1 MIARS
6 FTTGGH
12 FEERTMTV
20 SKNVLMALLILS
32 YATWGGGMIAMKYAF
47 ESFTAMQVVFARVAF
62 AGVIYLALYRLWSH
76 IPYQKGDWKYLLAMV
91 LFEPCLFFLCETFA
105 MTYTTASQGGVIA
118 ACFPLCTAV
127 AAWLFLGE
135 KLTKQTII
143 AMLLA
148 VAGVAGASLAAESS
162 DQASNPILGNL
173 LMVGAVLSA
182 TGYAVCVRFISRRYS
197 FLSISAIQALGG
209 TIVFLPF
216 VFTTPM
222 PVNVTMPAIGGLL
235 YMGLG
240 VGFLVYLSFNF
251 ALKHLEAG
259 IVALFGNLIPVFT
272 LIFAFTILGE
282 RLTLP
287 QTLGV
292 GLTFLGVIIAA
303 LPEKQRQYPDR
314 GESLHTNAL
323 SPASAPS
330 FSYCKKANKRIFS
343 LSHPPR
349 PLETLTPSPPPR
361 PKHSSSPFIRF
372 HPHARLPLP
381 VSEIILTPPPPLQA
395 STPQSRT
402 IHIPLRLP
410 LPAIQRDSLRA
421 ASPIFPV

>member
-135 KLTKQTII
+135 KLTKKTII

-222 PVNVTMPAIGGLL
+222 PVNV
-235 YMGLG
+235 
-240 VGFLVYLSFNF
+240 GFLVYLSFNF

-282 RLTLP
+282 RLTLA

-303 LPEKQRQYPDR
+303 LPEKQRQ
-314 GESLHTNAL
+314 
-323 SPASAPS
+323 
-330 FSYCKKANKRIFS
+330 
-343 LSHPPR
+343 
-349 PLETLTPSPPPR
+349 
-361 PKHSSSPFIRF
+361 
-372 HPHARLPLP
+372 
-381 VSEIILTPPPPLQA
+381 
-395 STPQSRT
+395 
-402 IHIPLRLP
+402 
-410 LPAIQRDSLRA
+410 
-421 ASPIFPV
+421 

>member
-135 KLTKQTII
+135 KLTKKTII

-162 DQASNPILGNL
+162 AQASNPILGNL

-197 FLSISAIQALGG
+197 FLTISAIQALGG

-259 IVALFGNLIPVFT
+259 IVALFGNLIPVFS
-272 LIFAFTILGE
+272 LIFF
-282 RLTLP
+282 
-287 QTLGV
+287 
-292 GLTFLGVIIAA
+292 IACSTA
-303 LPEKQRQYPDR
+303 GKQRGQHGR
-314 GESLHTNAL
+314 CQQHCQLFLHNL
-323 SPASAPS
+323 LLRYSSPASSAIHFYVVTYPQLHLRNRS
-330 FSYCKKANKRIFS
+330 FLIFPRQLS
-343 LSHPPR
+343 LQLSATYVLAH
-349 PLETLTPSPPPR
+349 
-361 PKHSSSPFIRF
+361 
-372 HPHARLPLP
+372 
-381 VSEIILTPPPPLQA
+381 TPPPD
-395 STPQSRT
+395 TT
-402 IHIPLRLP
+402 ISQT
-410 LPAIQRDSLRA
+410 A
-421 ASPIFPV
+421 

>member
-1 MIARS
+1 MA
-6 FTTGGH
+6 
-12 FEERTMTV
+12 V
-20 SKNVLMALLILS
+20 SKNVLLALLIAS

-62 AGVIYLALYRLWSH
+62 AGVIYLALYRLWTH
-76 IPYQKGDWKYLLAMV
+76 IPYQKGDWKYLTAMV

-135 KLTKQTII
+135 KLTRKTII
-143 AMLLA
+143 AMLFA

-162 DQASNPILGNL
+162 AQAANPILGNL

-209 TIVFLPF
+209 TLVFLPF

-222 PVNVTMPAIGGLL
+222 PASVTMPALGGLL

-251 ALKHLEAG
+251 ALKNLEAG
-259 IVALFGNLIPVFT
+259 VVALYGNLIPVFT
-272 LIFAFTILGE
+272 LIFAFSILGE
-282 RLTLP
+282 RLNLTQALC
-287 QTLGV
+287 V
-292 GLTFLGVIIAA
+292 GLTLVGVVIAA
-303 LPEKQRQYPDR
+303 LPERR
-314 GESLHTNAL
+314 
-323 SPASAPS
+323 
-330 FSYCKKANKRIFS
+330 
-343 LSHPPR
+343 
-349 PLETLTPSPPPR
+349 
-361 PKHSSSPFIRF
+361 
-372 HPHARLPLP
+372 
-381 VSEIILTPPPPLQA
+381 
-395 STPQSRT
+395 
-402 IHIPLRLP
+402 
-410 LPAIQRDSLRA
+410 
-421 ASPIFPV
+421 

>member
-105 MTYTTASQGGVIA
+105 MTYTTASQGGCHRGQFPPLHRRGRMAVPRRKADQEDHYRHA
-118 ACFPLCTAV
+118 ACRGGRRRGLPRRRK
-127 AAWLFLGE
+127 LGS
-135 KLTKQTII
+135 
-143 AMLLA
+143 
-148 VAGVAGASLAAESS
+148 GVQSHSRQPADGRCRPVR
-162 DQASNPILGNL
+162 D
-173 LMVGAVLSA
+173 
-182 TGYAVCVRFISRRYS
+182 GYAVCVRFISRRYS

-282 RLTLP
+282 RLTLA

-303 LPEKQRQYPDR
+303 LPEKQRQ
-314 GESLHTNAL
+314 
-323 SPASAPS
+323 
-330 FSYCKKANKRIFS
+330 
-343 LSHPPR
+343 
-349 PLETLTPSPPPR
+349 
-361 PKHSSSPFIRF
+361 
-372 HPHARLPLP
+372 
-381 VSEIILTPPPPLQA
+381 
-395 STPQSRT
+395 
-402 IHIPLRLP
+402 
-410 LPAIQRDSLRA
+410 
-421 ASPIFPV
+421 

>member
-1 MIARS
+1 
-6 FTTGGH
+6 
-12 FEERTMTV
+12 
-20 SKNVLMALLILS
+20 
-32 YATWGGGMIAMKYAF
+32 
-47 ESFTAMQVVFARVAF
+47 
-62 AGVIYLALYRLWSH
+62 
-76 IPYQKGDWKYLLAMV
+76 MV

-135 KLTKQTII
+135 KLTKKTII

-282 RLTLP
+282 RLTLA
-287 QTLGV
+287 QALGV
-292 GLTFLGVIIAA
+292 GLTFVGVIIAA
-303 LPEKQRQYPDR
+303 LPEKQQRQ
-314 GESLHTNAL
+314 
-323 SPASAPS
+323 
-330 FSYCKKANKRIFS
+330 
-343 LSHPPR
+343 
-349 PLETLTPSPPPR
+349 
-361 PKHSSSPFIRF
+361 
-372 HPHARLPLP
+372 
-381 VSEIILTPPPPLQA
+381 
-395 STPQSRT
+395 
-402 IHIPLRLP
+402 
-410 LPAIQRDSLRA
+410 
-421 ASPIFPV
+421 

>member
-1 MIARS
+1 
-6 FTTGGH
+6 
-12 FEERTMTV
+12 MTV

-135 KLTKQTII
+135 KLTKKTII

-182 TGYAVCVRFISRRYS
+182 TGYAVCVRFSDAAAQCLVIEVRRSRAHS
-197 FLSISAIQALGG
+197 EALTGHIHCISA
-209 TIVFLPF
+209 
-216 VFTTPM
+216 
-222 PVNVTMPAIGGLL
+222 
-235 YMGLG
+235 
-240 VGFLVYLSFNF
+240 VGN
-251 ALKHLEAG
+251 AEAHFFG
-259 IVALFGNLIPVFT
+259 IT
-272 LIFAFTILGE
+272 
-282 RLTLP
+282 R
-287 QTLGV
+287 
-292 GLTFLGVIIAA
+292 
-303 LPEKQRQYPDR
+303 R
-314 GESLHTNAL
+314 
-323 SPASAPS
+323 
-330 FSYCKKANKRIFS
+330 
-343 LSHPPR
+343 
-349 PLETLTPSPPPR
+349 
-361 PKHSSSPFIRF
+361 
-372 HPHARLPLP
+372 
-381 VSEIILTPPPPLQA
+381 
-395 STPQSRT
+395 
-402 IHIPLRLP
+402 
-410 LPAIQRDSLRA
+410 
-421 ASPIFPV
+421 

>member
-1 MIARS
+1 
-6 FTTGGH
+6 
-12 FEERTMTV
+12 MTV

-135 KLTKQTII
+135 KLTKKTII

-182 TGYAVCVRFISRRYS
+182 TGYAVCVRFSDAAAQCLVIEVRRCRAHS
-197 FLSISAIQALGG
+197 EALTGHIHCISA
-209 TIVFLPF
+209 
-216 VFTTPM
+216 
-222 PVNVTMPAIGGLL
+222 
-235 YMGLG
+235 
-240 VGFLVYLSFNF
+240 VGN
-251 ALKHLEAG
+251 AEAH
-259 IVALFGNLIPVFT
+259 LFGIT
-272 LIFAFTILGE
+272 
-282 RLTLP
+282 R
-287 QTLGV
+287 
-292 GLTFLGVIIAA
+292 
-303 LPEKQRQYPDR
+303 R
-314 GESLHTNAL
+314 
-323 SPASAPS
+323 
-330 FSYCKKANKRIFS
+330 
-343 LSHPPR
+343 
-349 PLETLTPSPPPR
+349 
-361 PKHSSSPFIRF
+361 
-372 HPHARLPLP
+372 
-381 VSEIILTPPPPLQA
+381 
-395 STPQSRT
+395 
-402 IHIPLRLP
+402 
-410 LPAIQRDSLRA
+410 
-421 ASPIFPV
+421 

>member
-76 IPYQKGDWKYLLAMV
+76 IPYQKGDWSYLLAMV
-91 LFEPCLFFLCETFA
+91 GFERCLFCLCGA
-105 MTYTTASQGGVIA
+105 VAVTYTAASQGGVIA

-135 KLTKQTII
+135 KLTKKTII

-197 FLSISAIQALGG
+197 FLSARRDHRSAA
-209 TIVFLPF
+209 FR
-216 VFTTPM
+216 
-222 PVNVTMPAIGGLL
+222 
-235 YMGLG
+235 
-240 VGFLVYLSFNF
+240 VYD
-251 ALKHLEAG
+251 A
-259 IVALFGNLIPVFT
+259 
-272 LIFAFTILGE
+272 
-282 RLTLP
+282 
-287 QTLGV
+287 
-292 GLTFLGVIIAA
+292 
-303 LPEKQRQYPDR
+303 
-314 GESLHTNAL
+314 
-323 SPASAPS
+323 
-330 FSYCKKANKRIFS
+330 
-343 LSHPPR
+343 
-349 PLETLTPSPPPR
+349 
-361 PKHSSSPFIRF
+361 
-372 HPHARLPLP
+372 HARQRHQARNRRPALYGPRRGFP
-381 VSEIILTPPPPLQA
+381 RVSELQLRAQA
-395 STPQSRT
+395 S
-402 IHIPLRLP
+402 
-410 LPAIQRDSLRA
+410 
-421 ASPIFPV
+421 

>member
-1 MIARS
+1 
-6 FTTGGH
+6 
-12 FEERTMTV
+12 MTV

-135 KLTKQTII
+135 KLTKKTII

-197 FLSISAIQALGG
+197 FLS
-209 TIVFLPF
+209 
-216 VFTTPM
+216 
-222 PVNVTMPAIGGLL
+222 
-235 YMGLG
+235 
-240 VGFLVYLSFNF
+240 
-251 ALKHLEAG
+251 
-259 IVALFGNLIPVFT
+259 
-272 LIFAFTILGE
+272 
-282 RLTLP
+282 
-287 QTLGV
+287 
-292 GLTFLGVIIAA
+292 
-303 LPEKQRQYPDR
+303 
-314 GESLHTNAL
+314 
-323 SPASAPS
+323 
-330 FSYCKKANKRIFS
+330 
-343 LSHPPR
+343 
-349 PLETLTPSPPPR
+349 
-361 PKHSSSPFIRF
+361 HSSARRDHRIPAFRV
-372 HPHARLPLP
+372 HDAHARQRHHARNRRPALYGPRRGFP
-381 VSEIILTPPPPLQA
+381 RVSELQLRAQA
-395 STPQSRT
+395 S
-402 IHIPLRLP
+402 
-410 LPAIQRDSLRA
+410 
-421 ASPIFPV
+421 

>member
-135 KLTKQTII
+135 KLTKKTII

-162 DQASNPILGNL
+162 DQA
-173 LMVGAVLSA
+173 
-182 TGYAVCVRFISRRYS
+182 CVRFISRRYS

-282 RLTLP
+282 RLTLA

-303 LPEKQRQYPDR
+303 LPEKQRQ
-314 GESLHTNAL
+314 
-323 SPASAPS
+323 
-330 FSYCKKANKRIFS
+330 
-343 LSHPPR
+343 
-349 PLETLTPSPPPR
+349 
-361 PKHSSSPFIRF
+361 
-372 HPHARLPLP
+372 
-381 VSEIILTPPPPLQA
+381 
-395 STPQSRT
+395 
-402 IHIPLRLP
+402 
-410 LPAIQRDSLRA
+410 
-421 ASPIFPV
+421 